1 MKSNFFKYIF
11 ILFVIGI
18 VIFAIFK
25 IRSDEEEKKQE
36 QGQIT
41 NKTTEKI
48 TEIRLGIAE
57 FDSINPILSG
67 NKNIQDITKN
77 IYEPLVNLTKDYK
90 ATPGLATE
98 WAKQNET
105 TYIIKLRENVKWS
118 NGERFT
124 SADVQYTIDRLKENN
139 TIYTNN
145 VQNITLLEVVDDYTI
160 KITLDREIPFF
171 EYNLIFP
178 ILSKTFYET
187 HDFNDKT
194 IVPVGTGMYK
204 VSDVQPTFIT
214 LTPNTNWWDRE
225 KKLTLEK
232 IIINIYSSV
241 GELYN
246 SFKIGNVDLI
256 STSNINLQE
265 YIGTI
270 GYTPKEMKGREHD
283 FIALNTQNY
292 FLSKQEVRK
301 AITYSIDK
309 ENIIS
314 SVFNNKYYTSSFPLD
329 YGTWVYQEQD
339 ASIGYNVEQAKQLL
353 VDNGWVYRNQAWQKT
368 ENYKTQ
374 KLALN
379 LVVKASDGA
388 KVAVAENI
396 KGQLSA
402 QGIAINVLAY
412 SDEQYANA
420 LANKAYDMILCSMYL
435 SPSPNMTTF
444 FGENNLANYQN
455 EEVTNIMNEV
465 KNTTDDNAI
474 KEKYKRLAEIYKTD
488 IPYISLYTNKHT
500 VAYNS
505 ALVGTIEPNWFNP
518 YNGIET
524 WYK

>member
-18 VIFAIFK
+18 LIFAIFK

-41 NKTTEKI
+41 DKTTEKI

-139 TIYTNN
+139 TIYTSN

-214 LTPNTNWWDRE
+214 LTRIQTGGIE
-225 KKLTLEK
+225 KK
-232 IIINIYSSV
+232 
-241 GELYN
+241 
-246 SFKIGNVDLI
+246 
-256 STSNINLQE
+256 
-265 YIGTI
+265 
-270 GYTPKEMKGREHD
+270 
-283 FIALNTQNY
+283 NY
-292 FLSKQEVRK
+292 
-301 AITYSIDK
+301 
-309 ENIIS
+309 
-314 SVFNNKYYTSSFPLD
+314 
-329 YGTWVYQEQD
+329 
-339 ASIGYNVEQAKQLL
+339 
-353 VDNGWVYRNQAWQKT
+353 
-368 ENYKTQ
+368 
-374 KLALN
+374 
-379 LVVKASDGA
+379 
-388 KVAVAENI
+388 
-396 KGQLSA
+396 
-402 QGIAINVLAY
+402 
-412 SDEQYANA
+412 
-420 LANKAYDMILCSMYL
+420 
-435 SPSPNMTTF
+435 
-444 FGENNLANYQN
+444 
-455 EEVTNIMNEV
+455 
-465 KNTTDDNAI
+465 
-474 KEKYKRLAEIYKTD
+474 
-488 IPYISLYTNKHT
+488 H
-500 VAYNS
+500 
-505 ALVGTIEPNWFNP
+505 
-518 YNGIET
+518 
-524 WYK
+524 